1 MSAGLPADDRPTP
14 EALELRVAKTWDGEP
29 IPEDEQVVFT
39 ISAAG
44 AALGIHVDA
53 PFHDD
58 PPPPGGLGP
67 ADGLWDYEVAELF
80 IAGGDGGGETTNT
93 ELAPHGHHLLLRLH
107 GIRQVVSKLEPL
119 AYSARIAGG
128 RWHGEALLP
137 GRLLPPPPHR
147 ANAYPIHGVG
157 RARRYLAMMP
167 VPGRAPDFHR
177 LDVFEALELPVD
189 VAGG

>member
-1 MSAGLPADDRPTP
+1 MP

-80 IAGGDGGGETTNT
+80 IAGGEDSGGETAYT
-93 ELAPHGHHLLLRLH
+93 ELELSPHGHYLLLRLH
-107 GIRQVVSKLEPL
+107 GIRQVVTKLEPL

-147 ANAYPIHGVG
+147 ANAYAIHGTG
-157 RARRYLAMMP
+157 RSRRYLAMTP
-167 VPGRAPDFHR
+167 APGRAPDFHR
-177 LDVFEALELPVD
+177 LDVFEALELPVN